1 VKAVTHPVPARTRE
15 KLLAAAADV
24 IRADGWAAVT
34 MGKLAA
40 QVGVSRQTVYNELG
54 SKAELAKALMLN
66 ETDRFVERVN
76 DDVAAH
82 PDDPVEGVTAAF
94 RHSLE
99 AAHANPLLEIALGGQ
114 QGGRDDFLPLLTSQ
128 PEAVLG
134 RAVEAVAAVFARSY
148 PAVPLTA
155 SEWAVAVEAFVRLL
169 LSHLVQPSGSAE
181 HASGQMRWVIGRMLG
196 S

>member
-1 VKAVTHPVPARTRE
+1 MKAVTHPAPARTRE
-15 KLLAAAADV
+15 RLLAAAEDV
-24 IRADGWAAVT
+24 IAADGWAAVT

-40 QVGVSRQTVYNELG
+40 HVGVSRQTVYNELG
-54 SKAELAKALMLN
+54 SKAELAQALMLA
-66 ETDRFVERVN
+66 ETDRFVARVSA
-76 DDVAAH
+76 DVDAH

-94 RHSLE
+94 RHTIE
-99 AAHANPLLEIALGGQ
+99 AARANPLVGIALGGA

-134 RAVEAVAAVFARSY
+134 RAVEAVAAVFAGAY
-148 PAVPLTA
+148 PQVRLTP